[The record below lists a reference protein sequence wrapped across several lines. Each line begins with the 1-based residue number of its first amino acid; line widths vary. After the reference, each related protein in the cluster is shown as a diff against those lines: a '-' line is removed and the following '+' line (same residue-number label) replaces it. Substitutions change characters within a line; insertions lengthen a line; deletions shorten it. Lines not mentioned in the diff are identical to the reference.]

1 MSKSKTDKIKL
12 LTYFALCQ
20 NIINFID
27 GEWNGHPANKQAV
40 KMQSKALLRELEK
53 AIVVL
58 FPRDLDNHA
67 DAGDV
72 IDTFM
77 NATDAME
84 SFFVLGM
91 AMDELDVVKKQGLNT
106 QINIL
111 LQSYGIDLWEKPM
124 SELWAK

>member
-1 MSKSKTDKIKL
+1 MTKSKTDKIKL

-20 NIINFID
+20 NLINFID
-27 GEWNGHPANKQAV
+27 GEWRGHPANKQAV
-40 KMQSKALLRELEK
+40 KMRSQDLLRELEK
-53 AIVVL
+53 AMAVL
-58 FPRDLDNHA
+58 FPKDLEDHR

-72 IDTFM
+72 IDTFI

-84 SFFVLGM
+84 SFFILGM

>member
-1 MSKSKTDKIKL
+1 
-12 LTYFALCQ
+12 
-20 NIINFID
+20 
-27 GEWNGHPANKQAV
+27 
-40 KMQSKALLRELEK
+40 MQSKALLRELEK
-53 AIVVL
+53 AMVVL
-58 FPRDLDNHA
+58 FPKDLQDQR

-72 IDTFM
+72 IDTFI

>member
-1 MSKSKTDKIKL
+1 MSITKTDKIKL

-20 NIINFID
+20 NLINFID
-27 GEWNGHPANKQAV
+27 AEWNGHPANKQAV

-53 AIVVL
+53 AMLVL
-58 FPRDLDNHA
+58 FPKDLQDHR

-72 IDTFM
+72 IDTFI

>member
-1 MSKSKTDKIKL
+1 MNKSKTDKIKL

-20 NIINFID
+20 NMINFID
-27 GEWNGHPANKQAV
+27 GEWQGHPANKQAV

-53 AIVVL
+53 AMVVL
-58 FPRDLDNHA
+58 FPKNLADDR